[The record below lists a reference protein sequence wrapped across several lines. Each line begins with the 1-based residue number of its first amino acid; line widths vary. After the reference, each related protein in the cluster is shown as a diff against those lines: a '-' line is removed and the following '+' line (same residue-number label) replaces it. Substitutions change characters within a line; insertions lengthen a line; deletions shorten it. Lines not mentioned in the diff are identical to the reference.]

1 MGDKKTR
8 KRVRTIGGYTL
19 MSAASLIVLSALLSI
34 LYFIF
39 SNGLSGVSS
48 EFLTTADSYEKGIVT
63 VEQLNPGDLQYKISG
78 SSVEVTQT
86 SANVEHESDLPLTVS
101 TEYEINRINDNPIS
115 YMEKDEIDKLL
126 TSGTDLTLAITVH
139 EKGILSMIIST
150 LILIALSLLIS
161 LPLGIGSAI
170 YLIEYPISDRLDRAI
185 HFAINSLTA
194 IPSIVFG
201 LFGSI
206 FFITILGLPMSI
218 LTGAL
223 TVSIMLLPILIRSTE
238 EALLSVP
245 SHFRSASRGLGANEV
260 QTIFKVVLPSAMPG
274 IIVGIILAIGRII
287 GESAILIFT
296 AGTVDKLTANPLESS
311 STLTVKAY
319 MLAKEYGDI
328 AGAAAIAVIIIIIVI
343 CLNLIAKAIS
353 SKFEMK

>member
-1 MGDKKTR
+1 MKPR
-8 KRVRTIGGYTL
+8 KLVGYGL
-19 MSAASLIVLSALLSI
+19 MTAASLIVLAALLSI

-48 EFLTTADSYEKGIVT
+48 EFLTSADNYEKTTIEVAS
-63 VEQLNPGDLQYKISG
+63 LSPGDLQYDINT
-78 SSVEVTQT
+78 SSVEVAGM
-86 SANVEHESDLPLTVS
+86 SSNVEFESDLPITTS
-101 TEYEINRINDNPIS
+101 TEFEINRINDTPVA
-115 YMEKDEIDKLL
+115 YMEQADVEQQLNNG
-126 TSGTDLTLAITVH
+126 SDLTLSVTVH
-139 EKGILSMIIST
+139 EQGILSMIIST
-150 LILIALSLLIS
+150 LMLIIISLMIS

-170 YLIEYPISDRLDRAI
+170 YLIEYPVGDRLDRSI

-201 LFGSI
+201 LFGSL

-245 SHFRSASRGLGANEV
+245 AHLRSASRGLGADEV

-274 IIVGIILAIGRII
+274 IIVGVILAIGRII

-328 AGAAAIAVIIIIIVI
+328 AGAAAIAVVIIIIVI

>member
-1 MGDKKTR
+1 MKTR
-8 KRVRTIGGYTL
+8 KVVGYSL
-19 MSAASLIVLSALLSI
+19 MTAASLIVLSALLAI

-39 SNGLSGVSS
+39 SNGLSGMST
-48 EFLTTADSYEKGIVT
+48 EFLTTADSYNKGVIEVS
-63 VEQLNPGDLQYKISG
+63 EFNPGDISYNLKT
-78 SSVEVTQT
+78 SSVEVSQMSSDVDFT
-86 SANVEHESDLPLTVS
+86 SDVPITSS
-101 TEYEINRINDNPIS
+101 TEFEINRINDTPIAYYEDS
-115 YMEKDEIDKLL
+115 EEVDELL
-126 TSGTDLTLAITVH
+126 NSGSDLTLAVTVH
-139 EKGILSMIIST
+139 EEGILSMIVST
-150 LILIALSLLIS
+150 LILIGLSLLIS

-170 YLIEYPISDRLDRAI
+170 YLIEYPISDKLDSAI

-218 LTGAL
+218 LTGSL

-245 SHFRSASRGLGANEV
+245 THLRSASRGLGANEV

-296 AGTVDKLTANPLESS
+296 AGTVDKLTTNPLESS

-328 AGAAAIAVIIIIIVI
+328 AGAASIAVVIIVI
-343 CLNLIAKAIS
+343 VVCLNLVAKAIS
-353 SKFEMK
+353 NKFEMK

>member
-1 MGDKKTR
+1 MKPR
-8 KRVRTIGGYTL
+8 KLVGYGL
-19 MSAASLIVLSALLSI
+19 MSAASLIVLASLLSI

-39 SNGLSGVSS
+39 SNGISGVST
-48 EFLTTADSYEKGIVT
+48 EFLTVADSYQKATIEV
-63 VEQLNPGDLQYKISG
+63 VDLSPGDLQYEAKT
-78 SSVEVTQT
+78 SSVEV
-86 SANVEHESDLPLTVS
+86 SSLSPNVEFEADLPITSS
-101 TEYEINRINDNPIS
+101 TEFEINRINNTPVA
-115 YMEKDEIDKLL
+115 YMDSSEVEQLL
-126 TSGTDLTLAITVH
+126 NNGQDLTLAVTVH
-139 EKGILSMIIST
+139 EQGILSMIIST
-150 LILIALSLLIS
+150 LMLILISLLIS

-170 YLIEYPISDRLDRAI
+170 YLIEYPIGDRLDRAI

-201 LFGSI
+201 LFGSL

-245 SHFRSASRGLGANEV
+245 DHFRSASRGLGANEV
-260 QTIFKVVLPSAMPG
+260 QTIFKIVLPSAMPG
-274 IIVGIILAIGRII
+274 IIVGVILAIGRII

-328 AGAAAIAVIIIIIVI
+328 AGAAAIAVVIIVIVI

>member
-1 MGDKKTR
+1 MKPR
-8 KRVRTIGGYTL
+8 KIVGYGL
-19 MSAASLIVLSALLSI
+19 MSISSLIVLASLLAI

-39 SNGLSGVSS
+39 ANGMSGISV
-48 EFLTTADSYEKGIVT
+48 EFLTSADSYEKGTMTI
-63 VEQLNPGDLQYKISG
+63 EELNAGDLQYEYSTSK
-78 SSVEVTQT
+78 VAVTTT
-86 SANVEHESDLPLTVS
+86 SDQVNFESDLPITPS
-101 TEYEINRINDNPIS
+101 TEYEINRIDGTPIA
-115 YMEKDEIDKLL
+115 YMEEDDVEQAL
-126 TSGTDLTLAITVH
+126 TTGTDLELAVTVH
-139 EKGILSMIIST
+139 EEGILSMIIST
-150 LILIALSLLIS
+150 LILIVISLAIA
-161 LPLGIGSAI
+161 LPLGVGSAI
-170 YLIEYPISDRLDRAI
+170 YLIEYPISDRLDKYI

-201 LFGSI
+201 LFGSL
-206 FFITILGLPMSI
+206 FFISILGIPMSI

-245 SHFRSASRGLGANEV
+245 AHLRSASRGLGANEV

-274 IIVGIILAIGRII
+274 IIVGVILAIGRII

-296 AGTVDKLTANPLESS
+296 AGTVDKLTTNPLESS

-328 AGAAAIAVIIIIIVI
+328 AGAAAIAVVIIIIVI
-343 CLNLIAKAIS
+343 CLNLVAKAIS
-353 SKFEMK
+353 NKFEMK

>member
-1 MGDKKTR
+1 MGDKKNR
-8 KRVRTIGGYTL
+8 KRLRTIGCYTL

-34 LYFIF
+34 LFFIF

-63 VEQLNPGDLQYKISG
+63 VEALNPGDLQYKIAG

-115 YMEKDEIDKLL
+115 YMEKDEIDELL

-139 EKGILSMIIST
+139 EKGILSMIVST
-150 LILIALSLLIS
+150 LILIGLSLLIS

-201 LFGSI
+201 LFSSFLLSSLLCLSFISLASI
-206 FFITILGLPMSI
+206 IRLPVPFIVFVSSFLSPSFTSI
-218 LTGAL
+218 LR
-223 TVSIMLLPILIRSTE
+223 LPDPFTSFTNPFIY
-238 EALLSVP
+238 SVTSVFTHLCPP
-245 SHFRSASRGLGANEV
+245 SPLHFL
-260 QTIFKVVLPSAMPG
+260 
-274 IIVGIILAIGRII
+274 
-287 GESAILIFT
+287 
-296 AGTVDKLTANPLESS
+296 
-311 STLTVKAY
+311 Y
-319 MLAKEYGDI
+319 
-328 AGAAAIAVIIIIIVI
+328 
-343 CLNLIAKAIS
+343 
-353 SKFEMK
+353 

>member
-1 MGDKKTR
+1 MKPR
-8 KRVRTIGGYTL
+8 KLVGYSLMTI
-19 MSAASLIVLSALLSI
+19 SSFIVLSALISI

-39 SNGLSGVSS
+39 ANGISGVTT
-48 EFLTTADSYEKGIVT
+48 EFLTTADSYEKGTMQIVD
-63 VEQLNPGDLQYKISG
+63 LNQGDLQYEMKT
-78 SSVEVTQT
+78 SSVEVA
-86 SANVEHESDLPLTVS
+86 SMSDKVKFESDLPVTNS
-101 TEYEINRINDNPIS
+101 TEFEINRINDTPVA
-115 YMEKDEIDKLL
+115 YMDQGDVEDILNEGSDV
-126 TSGTDLTLAITVH
+126 TLAVTVH
-139 EKGILSMIIST
+139 EQGILSMIIST
-150 LILIALSLLIS
+150 LLLILISLLIS

-170 YLIEYPISDRLDRAI
+170 YLIEYPVSDKLDRGI

-201 LFGSI
+201 LFGSL
-206 FFITILGLPMSI
+206 FFITILGIPMSI

-245 SHFRSASRGLGANEV
+245 SHLRSASRGLGADEV

-296 AGTVDKLTANPLESS
+296 AGTVDKLTVNPLESS

-328 AGAAAIAVIIIIIVI
+328 AGAAAIAVVIVVI
-343 CLNLIAKAIS
+343 VVCLNLIAKAIS
-353 SKFEMK
+353 NKFEMK

>member
-1 MGDKKTR
+1 MKPR
-8 KRVRTIGGYTL
+8 KIVGYGL
-19 MSAASLIVLSALLSI
+19 MSAASLVVLTSLLAI
-34 LYFIF
+34 LFFIF
-39 SNGLSGVSS
+39 SNGLSGVSV
-48 EFLTTADSYEKGIVT
+48 EYLTTADSYEKTTI
-63 VEQLNPGDLQYKISG
+63 EIDSLSPGDLQYELNT
-78 SSVEVTQT
+78 SSVEV
-86 SANVEHESDLPLTVS
+86 SGMSSNVVYESELPITTS
-101 TEYEINRINDNPIS
+101 TEFEINRINDVPIA
-115 YMEKDEIDKLL
+115 YMEPEEVEQTL
-126 TSGTDLTLAITVH
+126 TNGSDLTLGVTVH
-139 EKGILSMIIST
+139 EQGILSMIIST
-150 LILIALSLLIS
+150 LILIIIALAIS
-161 LPLGIGSAI
+161 LPLGVGSAI
-170 YLIEYPISDRLDRAI
+170 YLIEYPISDRLDKYI

-201 LFGSI
+201 LFGSL
-206 FFITILGLPMSI
+206 FFITILGIPMSI

-223 TVSIMLLPILIRSTE
+223 TVSIMLLPVLIRSTE

-245 SHFRSASRGLGANEV
+245 AHLRSASRGLGADEV

-328 AGAAAIAVIIIIIVI
+328 AGAAAIAVVIIIIVI

-353 SKFEMK
+353 RKFEM